1 MLWVPQEAIIVCSY
15 LEIQT
20 FRILDFWVAIMTLV
34 GVILIVQPEEPFN
47 KTAASSLQTDDRDAI
62 AQLAGGAFGLLGA
75 VGGTVSHVVD
85 GSILDDEADLKLD
98 RSP

>member
-1 MLWVPQEAIIVCSY
+1 MGPLGAIIVCSY

-34 GVILIVQPEEPFN
+34 GVILIVQPEVLLD
-47 KTAASSLQTDDRDAI
+47 KTASSFFQTEDRDAI
-62 AQLAGGAFGLLGA
+62 AQLAGGAFGLLGV

-85 GSILDDEADLKLD
+85 GSHLDEEADLKMD